1 MTTGSS
7 DRMRRI
13 VTGLMVL
20 VALVMSVGQVLALPL
35 VGVPPVHAALHGES
49 EAGLAPADAAHD
61 DLGSPC
67 SHHAGSHG
75 LDCCCIGGACSMLS
89 PWVPVATPAMPP
101 IASRSLTY
109 RDAIVLSPDGKG
121 AAPTVPPPRHVV

>member
-1 MTTGSS
+1 VTTGSS

-35 VGVPPVHAALHGES
+35 VGVPLIHAVLHGES

-67 SHHAGSHG
+67 SHHACSHG
-75 LDCCCIGGACSMLS
+75 IDCCCIGGACSMLS
-89 PWVPVATPAMPP
+89 PWVPVATPAMPL
-101 IASRSLTY
+101 IASRSLAY
-109 RDAIVLSPDGKG
+109 RDAVALSPDGKG
-121 AAPTVPPPRHVV
+121 AAPTVPPPRQVV